1 MITLAD
7 IDKLKNQFYLDS
19 EEEGFALRPNA
30 ILLTEEQFTDLLNE
44 MGVEAIDDENA
55 TTESI
60 LGMDVILAEGL
71 EYPRVIRL

>member
-30 ILLTEEQFTDLLNE
+30 ILLTEEQFSELLKE
-44 MGVEAIDDENA
+44 IGVEDEENI
-55 TTESI
+55 TTENI